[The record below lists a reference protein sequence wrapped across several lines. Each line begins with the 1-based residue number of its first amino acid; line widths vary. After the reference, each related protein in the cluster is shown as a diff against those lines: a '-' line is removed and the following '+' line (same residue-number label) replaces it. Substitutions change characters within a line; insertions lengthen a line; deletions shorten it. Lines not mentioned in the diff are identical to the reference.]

1 MIQKEIIKKKK
12 KKLLNYVM
20 TWSLSEVLKQL
31 SIFH

>member
-1 MIQKEIIKKKK
+1 MIQKEIIKKK